1 MEMLLTVMI
10 ENFWRP
16 FRECTN
22 GESLQFNRLVRE
34 RSFVKRGIELM
45 LVSLGR
51 VNLYSERFSISVDTA
66 CSTRLCNMRCFM
78 CEHFRKSCRA
88 HEYR

>member
-1 MEMLLTVMI
+1 MLLTVMI

-51 VNLYSERFSISVDTA
+51 VNLYSERFAISVDTA

-78 CEHFRKSCRA
+78 CKNFRKNCGA